1 MAQAPNGQRNPV
13 ETPRTKVVE
22 LFATLT
28 GGGASDMVNA
38 DSGIN
43 GGGEIVSA
51 VHTGTGAYTL
61 TFRKNWSQLLYAPAF
76 SFVDSG
82 GILGWDA
89 TVKTIDLT
97 ANPPTATILVGLNNT
112 ATDVATTT
120 TVYVRWTVRATN
132 KN

>member
-13 ETPRTKVVE
+13 TTFRTNVHE
-22 LFATLT
+22 CFAALT
-28 GGGASDMVNA
+28 GGGAADMVVA
-38 DSGIN
+38 DSSTN

-51 VHTGTGAYTL
+51 VRTGTGAYTL
-61 TFRKNWSQLLYAPAF
+61 TFRRNYPQLLFAPLF
-76 SFVDSG
+76 SFVDSSG
-82 GILGWDA
+82 VLGWDA
-89 TVKTIDLT
+89 TTKAIDLT

-120 TVYVRWTVRATN
+120 TVYIRWAVRTVS